1 MVEVSTKNGESIL
14 PKTGREIDK
23 TYNIDKI
30 DSGAEESISP
40 EEKDV
45 VSEDGAVQSSKKKP
59 FVSGDGLPGRRIR
72 DLSDIEAASIKAKLK
87 KGVPY
92 LDIEREYGMRSDTIT
107 AKFEEHWS
115 MFIYAKVNGRI

>member
-59 FVSGDGLPGRRIR
+59 FV
-72 DLSDIEAASIKAKLK
+72 
-87 KGVPY
+87 
-92 LDIEREYGMRSDTIT
+92 
-107 AKFEEHWS
+107 
-115 MFIYAKVNGRI
+115 